1 MVRQK
6 QFKIIIKNIVNYEI
20 KGKIYSVGGFDGM
33 CGLMSAECFDSET
46 NTWTYIANMSIRRS
60 SVGVV
65 ALNGYLYASI
75 YIYIYTILLSLFS
88 LLCKR
93 YTTLQLS

>member
-1 MVRQK
+1 
-6 QFKIIIKNIVNYEI
+6 
-20 KGKIYSVGGFDGM
+20 M
-33 CGLMSAECFDSET
+33 CGLMSAECFDPET

-75 YIYIYTILLSLFS
+75 NIQILI
-88 LLCKR
+88 
-93 YTTLQLS
+93 